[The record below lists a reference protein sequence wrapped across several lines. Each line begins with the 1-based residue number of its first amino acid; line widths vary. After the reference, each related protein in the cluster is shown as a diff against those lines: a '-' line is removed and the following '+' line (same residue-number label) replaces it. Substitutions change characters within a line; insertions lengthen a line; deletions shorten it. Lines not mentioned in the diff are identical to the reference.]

1 MPRSGDGWGPNAES
15 DMAELLHPQAT
26 HHLPSFVTS
35 PGETDVLMVVTAV
48 FLLCAVIGFGV
59 LFLRLHALPEH
70 IAHGSHKVQMELV
83 SVLCLIALFTHMH
96 IFWIAALILAFIEIP
111 DFGHPLR
118 RIAGSVEKMAGV
130 EPGEGATGQA
140 PAAIHQDGRSDDGRL
155 YDASDTPAQRPAA
168 AVTKPVVVTT
178 GGKELSHV

>member
-1 MPRSGDGWGPNAES
+1 MTRPGGGRGRNAEP
-15 DMAELLHPQAT
+15 DMADLLHPQAT
-26 HHLPSFVTS
+26 HHLPSFVTP

-48 FLLCAVIGFGV
+48 ILLGSVVGFGV

-70 IAHGSHKVQMELV
+70 IAHGTHKVQMELV

-96 IFWIAALILAFIEIP
+96 IFWIAGLILAFIELP

-130 EPGEGATGQA
+130 EPGEGATMGQA
-140 PAAIHQDGRSDDGRL
+140 PTAHADDARPHEPAA
-155 YDASDTPAQRPAA
+155 APAQRPAA
-168 AVTKPVVVTT
+168 ASARPIIATVPATE
-178 GGKELSHV
+178 KEPSHA

>member
-1 MPRSGDGWGPNAES
+1 
-15 DMAELLHPQAT
+15 MAELIHPEAT
-26 HHLPSFVTS
+26 HHLPSFITP

-48 FLLCAVIGFGV
+48 ILLAAVVGFGV

-96 IFWIAALILAFIEIP
+96 VFWIAGLILAFIELP

-118 RIAGSVEKMAGV
+118 RIAGSVEKMAGM
-130 EPGEGATGQA
+130 EPGEGAVVEAPTTHEVRADDAPPQA
-140 PAAIHQDGRSDDGRL
+140 AAG
-155 YDASDTPAQRPAA
+155 AAPQRPAA
-168 AVTKPVVVTT
+168 AFVKPVTANANAT
-178 GGKELSHV
+178 EKDEKELSHA

>member
-1 MPRSGDGWGPNAES
+1 
-15 DMAELLHPQAT
+15 MADLLHPQAT
-26 HHLPSFVTS
+26 HHLPSFITP
-35 PGETDVLMVVTAV
+35 PGETDVLMIVTAV
-48 FLLCAVIGFGV
+48 FLLSAVIGFGV

-118 RIAGSVEKMAGV
+118 RIAGSVEKIAGV
-130 EPGEGATGQA
+130 EPGASGEA
-140 PAAIHQDGRSDDGRL
+140 PAAIAAHAPTDD
-155 YDASDTPAQRPAA
+155 APPQRPAVVA
-168 AVTKPVVVTT
+168 PVKPAIVSASE
-178 GGKELSHV
+178 KELSRA

>member
-1 MPRSGDGWGPNAES
+1 
-15 DMAELLHPQAT
+15 MAELLHPQAT
-26 HHLPSFVTS
+26 HHLPSFITP

-70 IAHGSHKVQMELV
+70 IAHGSHKVQLELV

-96 IFWIAALILAFIEIP
+96 IFWIAALILAFVEIP

-118 RIAGSVEKMAGV
+118 RIAGSVEKIAGV
-130 EPGEGATGQA
+130 ETGEGAGEQPPGAVA
-140 PAAIHQDGRSDDGRL
+140 PHGRTDD
-155 YDASDTPAQRPAA
+155 PQQRPATTTPA
-168 AVTKPVVVTT
+168 KPVVVTA

>member
-1 MPRSGDGWGPNAES
+1 
-15 DMAELLHPQAT
+15 MAELIHPQAT
-26 HHLPSFVTS
+26 HHLPSFVTP

-48 FLLCAVIGFGV
+48 FLLGAVIGFGV

-96 IFWIAALILAFIEIP
+96 IFWIAGLILAFIELP

-118 RIAGSVEKMAGV
+118 RIAGSVEKMAGL
-130 EPGEGATGQA
+130 EPGEGANEQA
-140 PAAIHQDGRSDDGRL
+140 AAHDDGTRI
-155 YDASDTPAQRPAA
+155 DDTRPHIAVPAAQRPAA
-168 AVTKPVVVTT
+168 ASARS
-178 GGKELSHV
+178 GEENSKELIHA

>member
-1 MPRSGDGWGPNAES
+1 
-15 DMAELLHPQAT
+15 MADLLHPQAT
-26 HHLPSFVTS
+26 HHLPSFITP
-35 PGETDVLMVVTAV
+35 PGDTDVLMVVTGV
-48 FLLCAVIGFGV
+48 FLLCAVVGFGV

-96 IFWIAALILAFIEIP
+96 IFWIAGLILAFVEIP

-118 RIAGSVEKMAGV
+118 RIAGSVEKIAGV

-140 PAAIHQDGRSDDGRL
+140 DDARPHEAA
-155 YDASDTPAQRPAA
+155 DAPPQRPAA
-168 AVTKPVVVTT
+168 APTKPVVVTA

>member
-1 MPRSGDGWGPNAES
+1 
-15 DMAELLHPQAT
+15 MADLLHPEAT
-26 HHLPSFVTS
+26 HHLPSFITP

-48 FLLCAVIGFGV
+48 FLLGAVIGFGV

-70 IAHGSHKVQMELV
+70 IAHGTHKVQMELV

-111 DFGHPLR
+111 NFGHPLR

-130 EPGEGATGQA
+130 EHGEGATEPA
-140 PAAIHQDGRSDDGRL
+140 PVAGERPPAEAIGP
-155 YDASDTPAQRPAA
+155 TQRPVVASPRSVAA
-168 AVTKPVVVTT
+168 PD
-178 GGKELSHV
+178 KELSHA